1 MTLNEAIIHAEEAY
15 ERLKDECVDCANEHK
30 QLAEWL
36 KDYKEI
42 KFKQLVDMTS
52 IDFDSLLKNIEVEYR
67 DPQPLKESDIQ
78 ALVFKYLEDRDLD
91 SHPSLSGIKAK
102 SWGQIRFM
110 KSQGIRKGHPDLM
123 IEEPAGKYQILYL
136 ELKKIGGKL
145 DEYQIAWLKRHI
157 AKGHACSVSYGYYD
171 AIYKI
176 EKYLQGE
183 PIIWEE
189 K

>member
-1 MTLNEAIIHAEEAY
+1 MAS
-15 ERLKDECVDCANEHK
+15 V
-30 QLAEWL
+30 
-36 KDYKEI
+36 
-42 KFKQLVDMTS
+42 
-52 IDFDSLLKNIEVEYR
+52 DFDSLLKNIEMEQR
-67 DPQPLKESDIQ
+67 DPQPLKESDVQ
-78 ALVFKYLEDRDLD
+78 ALVFKYLENRNLD

-145 DEYQIAWLKRHI
+145 DKDQIAWLKRHI

-176 EKYLQGE
+176 EKYLQGK

>member
-1 MTLNEAIIHAEEAY
+1 
-15 ERLKDECVDCANEHK
+15 
-30 QLAEWL
+30 
-36 KDYKEI
+36 
-42 KFKQLVDMTS
+42 MTS
-52 IDFDSLLKNIEVEYR
+52 VDFDSLLKNIEIEQR
-67 DPQPLKESDIQ
+67 DPQPLKESDVQ

-91 SHPSLSGIKAK
+91 CHPSLSGIKAK
-102 SWGQIRFM
+102 SWGQIKFM
-110 KSQGIRKGHPDLM
+110 KSQGIKKGHPDLM
-123 IEEPAGKYQILYL
+123 IEEPAGKYQIFFL

-145 DEYQIAWLKRHI
+145 SDDQKEWLKRHI

>member
-1 MTLNEAIIHAEEAY
+1 
-15 ERLKDECVDCANEHK
+15 
-30 QLAEWL
+30 
-36 KDYKEI
+36 
-42 KFKQLVDMTS
+42 MTS
-52 IDFDSLLKNIEVEYR
+52 ADFDSLLKNIEIEQR
-67 DPQPLKESDIQ
+67 DPQLLKESDVQ
-78 ALVFKYLEDRDLD
+78 ALVFKYLENRDLD

-110 KSQGIRKGHPDLM
+110 KKQGIKKGHPDLM

-176 EKYLQGE
+176 EKYLQGK

>member
-1 MTLNEAIIHAEEAY
+1 M
-15 ERLKDECVDCANEHK
+15 
-30 QLAEWL
+30 
-36 KDYKEI
+36 
-42 KFKQLVDMTS
+42 
-52 IDFDSLLKNIEVEYR
+52 IDFDNLLKNIEVEKI
-67 DPQPLKESDIQ
+67 DPQPLKESDVQ
-78 ALVFKYLEDRDLD
+78 ASVFKYLESKDLD

-145 DEYQIAWLKRHI
+145 SDDQKEWIKRHI
-157 AKGHACSVSYGYYD
+157 AKGHAVSVSYGYYD

-183 PIIWEE
+183 PVIWEE
-189 K
+189 

>member
-1 MTLNEAIIHAEEAY
+1 
-15 ERLKDECVDCANEHK
+15 
-30 QLAEWL
+30 
-36 KDYKEI
+36 
-42 KFKQLVDMTS
+42 MTS
-52 IDFDSLLKNIEVEYR
+52 VDFDSLLKNIEIEFR
-67 DPQPLKESDIQ
+67 DHQPLKESEVQ

-110 KSQGIRKGHPDLM
+110 KSQGIKKGHPDLI
-123 IEEPAGKYQILYL
+123 IEEPAGKYQIFFL

-145 DEYQIAWLKRHI
+145 SEDQKEWFKRHI
-157 AKGHACSVSYGYYD
+157 AKGHAVSVSYGYYD

-183 PIIWEE
+183 PVIWDGKE
-189 K
+189 